1 MIIDPDTRPRYDSPA
16 EEDQPVHVTTS
27 FKLELKNLV
36 RNSLPTLVTF
46 LLQNSLL
53 LVIPI
58 YFAGKQ
64 GKDVLSASSMAINLF
79 YISGPALVFGFCTAE
94 DTLCSTA
101 FGAKSYTKVG
111 LYYQRSILILHI
123 MFIPIALLWMTSGPL
138 LRVFSPELADM
149 CIPILRLMVLAIPA
163 LIVFECSKRYLLSQ
177 NKFRA
182 PTLVLA
188 GAIPFS
194 LIFNMAFERFY
205 LGPALSLVLTYWAVS
220 VLVVTYIYFDD
231 RQCWNS
237 DLRLS
242 VLLQDWGQFSIGLSG
257 IIMVCAAKSLMLGIG
272 TGCAM
277 AVQSSSENLAA
288 APGGI
293 LQYPTAN
300 SFHVSLRRRNIS
312 ATRHQRLSNLCS
324 AEFSGSFFYSTPVAA
339 DEGIPSRNPEDS
351 YSLDLH
357 RIHHSQN
364 VEFWRFSKQCLV
376 FFLQLCGLSYVS
388 SNHHFLSSFLQFS
401 GQLAA
406 NSPLTGHHDQ
416 RQAANSKTFA
426 KNLCPD
432 EQLRYVDVSQFQS
445 SHLAV
450 NSKAALYDALETP
463 PRGEE
468 IRRHAVSQNRL
479 VERLW
484 RAKI

>member
-27 FKLELKNLV
+27 FKLELKDLV

-46 LLQNSLL
+46 LLQSSLL

-188 GAIPFS
+188 GAFPFS

-257 IIMVCAAKSLMLGIG
+257 IIMVCAESFSFRVITLLSAKFGSVELASQTVVTTVSIFLFQFPFSVGICSSVRLANYIGARSHNCITVVRAATVATAAIGLINFSIMFFFREWLPHIFTDDEEVIEFTSKLLRGVALNEFGDAVNAIFSSLLRGQGRQNIGSVLNLTAYYVIAIPLELLLG
-272 TGCAM
+272 
-277 AVQSSSENLAA
+277 
-288 APGGI
+288 
-293 LQYPTAN
+293 
-300 SFHVSLRRRNIS
+300 
-312 ATRHQRLSNLCS
+312 
-324 AEFSGSFFYSTPVAA
+324 FYFGLEVA
-339 DEGIPSRNPEDS
+339 
-351 YSLDLH
+351 
-357 RIHHSQN
+357 
-364 VEFWRFSKQCLV
+364 
-376 FFLQLCGLSYVS
+376 GLWAGLLLGEL
-388 SNHHFLSSFLQFS
+388 FLSAVEIYLVWSTNWDKLME
-401 GQLAA
+401 
-406 NSPLTGHHDQ
+406 
-416 RQAANSKTFA
+416 
-426 KNLCPD
+426 KNKSI
-432 EQLRYVDVSQFQS
+432 V
-445 SHLAV
+445 
-450 NSKAALYDALETP
+450 T
-463 PRGEE
+463 
-468 IRRHAVSQNRL
+468 
-479 VERLW
+479 
-484 RAKI
+484 